1 MGNSCRTDG
10 AAHLPSFKIL
20 TSGSVLQA
28 EQKLCLLWTGGTALQ
43 TAAKGKGMWRSKNTV
58 YIQNREHSRCVR
70 LNGRRAQVWI
80 QGVVLLLSACVSWVS
95 GWSRCLKPG
104 FISRTQVP
112 YDISGLLLNLCVYIL
127 LILPWL
133 LNCLSR
139 TLENLKINYRSAKWY
154 YLAILLPMFLYVK
167 QSFDSSVI
175 I

>member
-1 MGNSCRTDG
+1 MGNSCRTEQPACPASKYWPQG
-10 AAHLPSFKIL
+10 VYCKQNKSCAC
-20 TSGSVLQA
+20 SGLVGQHCKQLQR
-28 EQKLCLLWTGGTALQ
+28 
-43 TAAKGKGMWRSKNTV
+43 GKGCGGVKTTV
-58 YIQNREHSRCVR
+58 YIQNREHSRCVH

-133 LNCLSR
+133 FNCLSR

-167 QSFDSSVI
+167 KSFDSSVI